1 MNDSINNFFSE
12 RAFMPLEM
20 LDITLQSDHLF
31 LEIPEV
37 SHEVQVDECYSKLLL
52 PSSSSFISELHH
64 VVFWP

>member
-1 MNDSINNFFSE
+1 
-12 RAFMPLEM
+12 MPLEM

-37 SHEVQVDECYSKLLL
+37 SHEVQVDECYYKLLL